1 MCKVAAIIVSYNP
14 DSNLFDSI
22 NLLLNQV
29 EKVIIVDNG
38 SKEKYVKYIKSI
50 NEDKIEIILN
60 KENLGIATALNI
72 GVRKALENGYEWILT
87 MDQDSKASPDM
98 VKKMFNVY
106 NSINREERKDILSI
120 FPNFVDERIQSIEEN
135 SNMNSYEYVDADI
148 TSGNLL
154 RKEVFEKVGFFDDS
168 LFIDLVDTDFCMRLN
183 EKGIVCTIATSRGR
197 DSLLGFLESMNIA
210 KYFSYLLAAEDTT
223 LHKPN
228 AELVKKTLNELSYNA
243 QDTLVVGDM
252 PFDILMGKNAGVY
265 TCGVTYG
272 VSGKNSLLEAGADW
286 VIDDISELLEIV

>member
-1 MCKVAAIIVSYNP
+1 MMCKVAAIIVSYNP

-50 NEDKIEIILN
+50 NDDKIEIILN

-183 EKGIVCTIATSRGR
+183 EKGIKMIKIRDAVLYHSLGESKTIKGILGSFNTSNHSALRR
-197 DSLLGFLESMNIA
+197 YYMTRNRFYIWE
-210 KYFSYLLAAEDTT
+210 KYKGLNSF
-223 LHKPN
+223 
-228 AELVKKTLNELSYNA
+228 TLNRDKKLFKKEF
-243 QDTLVVGDM
+243 VKI
-252 PFDILMGKNAGVY
+252 ILGEKDKVNKIKMVLRGYKDYKKGIKGKL
-265 TCGVTYG
+265 
-272 VSGKNSLLEAGADW
+272 K
-286 VIDDISELLEIV
+286 

>member
-1 MCKVAAIIVSYNP
+1 MMCKVAAIIVSYNP

-72 GVRKALENGYEWILT
+72 GVRKALKNGYEWILT

-183 EKGIVCTIATSRGR
+183 EKGIKMIKIRDAVLYHSLGESKTIKGILGSFNTSNHSALRR
-197 DSLLGFLESMNIA
+197 YYMTRNRFYIWE
-210 KYFSYLLAAEDTT
+210 KYKGLNSF
-223 LHKPN
+223 
-228 AELVKKTLNELSYNA
+228 TLNRDKKLFKKEF
-243 QDTLVVGDM
+243 VKI
-252 PFDILMGKNAGVY
+252 ILGEKDKVNKIKMVLRGYKDYKKGIKGKL
-265 TCGVTYG
+265 
-272 VSGKNSLLEAGADW
+272 K
-286 VIDDISELLEIV
+286 

>member
-1 MCKVAAIIVSYNP
+1 MMCKVAAIIVSYNP

-60 KENLGIATALNI
+60 KENLGVATALNI
-72 GVRKALENGYEWILT
+72 GVRKALENGYKWILT

-183 EKGIVCTIATSRGR
+183 EKGIKMIKIRDAVLYHSLGESKTIKGILGSFNTSNHSALRR
-197 DSLLGFLESMNIA
+197 YYMTRNRFYIWE
-210 KYFSYLLAAEDTT
+210 KYKGLNSF
-223 LHKPN
+223 
-228 AELVKKTLNELSYNA
+228 TLNRDKKLFKKEF
-243 QDTLVVGDM
+243 VKI
-252 PFDILMGKNAGVY
+252 ILGEDDKLNKVKMVLKGYKDYKNGVRGKL
-265 TCGVTYG
+265 
-272 VSGKNSLLEAGADW
+272 K
-286 VIDDISELLEIV
+286 

>member
-1 MCKVAAIIVSYNP
+1 MMCKVAAIIVSYNP

-60 KENLGIATALNI
+60 KENLGVATALNI

-183 EKGIVCTIATSRGR
+183 EKGIKMIKIRDAVLYHSLVESKTIKGILGSFNTSNHSAVRR
-197 DSLLGFLESMNIA
+197 YYMTRNRFYIWE
-210 KYFSYLLAAEDTT
+210 KYKGLNSF
-223 LHKPN
+223 
-228 AELVKKTLNELSYNA
+228 TLNRDKKLFKKEF
-243 QDTLVVGDM
+243 VKI
-252 PFDILMGKNAGVY
+252 ILGEKDKVNKIKMVLRGYKDYKKGIKGKL
-265 TCGVTYG
+265 
-272 VSGKNSLLEAGADW
+272 K
-286 VIDDISELLEIV
+286 

>member
-1 MCKVAAIIVSYNP
+1 MMCKVAAIIVSYNP

-168 LFIDLVDTDFCMRLN
+168 LFCFIYLPKLLIASSKGDKSLN
-183 EKGIVCTIATSRGR
+183 SP
-197 DSLLGFLESMNIA
+197 SLLVLLVYLSLIIESLEKSV
-210 KYFSYLLAAEDTT
+210 SCLLACTYI
-223 LHKPN
+223 K
-228 AELVKKTLNELSYNA
+228 ELV
-243 QDTLVVGDM
+243 LV
-252 PFDILMGKNAGVY
+252 
-265 TCGVTYG
+265 
-272 VSGKNSLLEAGADW
+272 
-286 VIDDISELLEIV
+286 

>member
-1 MCKVAAIIVSYNP
+1 MMCKVAAIIVSYNP

-60 KENLGIATALNI
+60 KENLGVATALNI

-183 EKGIVCTIATSRGR
+183 EKGIKMIKIRDAVLYHSLVESKTIKGILGSFNTSNHSALRR
-197 DSLLGFLESMNIA
+197 YYMTRNRFYIWE
-210 KYFSYLLAAEDTT
+210 KYKGLNSF
-223 LHKPN
+223 
-228 AELVKKTLNELSYNA
+228 TLNRDKKLFKKEF
-243 QDTLVVGDM
+243 VKI
-252 PFDILMGKNAGVY
+252 ILGEKDKVNKIKMVLRGYKDYKKGIKGKL
-265 TCGVTYG
+265 
-272 VSGKNSLLEAGADW
+272 K
-286 VIDDISELLEIV
+286 

>member
-1 MCKVAAIIVSYNP
+1 MMCKVAAIIVSYNP

-120 FPNFVDERIQSIEEN
+120 FPNFVEERIQSIEEN

-183 EKGIVCTIATSRGR
+183 EKGIKMIKIRDAVLYHSLGESKTIKGILGSFNTSNHSALRR
-197 DSLLGFLESMNIA
+197 YYMTRNRFYIWE
-210 KYFSYLLAAEDTT
+210 KYKGLNSF
-223 LHKPN
+223 
-228 AELVKKTLNELSYNA
+228 TLNRDKKLFKKEF
-243 QDTLVVGDM
+243 VKI
-252 PFDILMGKNAGVY
+252 ILGEKDKVNKIKMVLRGYKDYKKGIKGKL
-265 TCGVTYG
+265 
-272 VSGKNSLLEAGADW
+272 K
-286 VIDDISELLEIV
+286 

>member
-1 MCKVAAIIVSYNP
+1 MMCKVAAIIVSYNP

-183 EKGIVCTIATSRGR
+183 EKGIKMIKIRDAVLYHSLGESKTIKGILGSFNTSNHSALRR
-197 DSLLGFLESMNIA
+197 YYMTRNRFYIWE
-210 KYFSYLLAAEDTT
+210 KYKGLNSF
-223 LHKPN
+223 
-228 AELVKKTLNELSYNA
+228 TLNRDKKLFKKEF
-243 QDTLVVGDM
+243 VKI
-252 PFDILMGKNAGVY
+252 ILGEKDKVNKIKMVLKGYKDYKKGIKGKL
-265 TCGVTYG
+265 
-272 VSGKNSLLEAGADW
+272 K
-286 VIDDISELLEIV
+286 

>member
-1 MCKVAAIIVSYNP
+1 MMCKVAAIIVSYNP

-183 EKGIVCTIATSRGR
+183 EKGIKMIKIRDAVLYHSLGESKTIKGILGSFNTSNHSALRR
-197 DSLLGFLESMNIA
+197 YYMTRNRFYIWE
-210 KYFSYLLAAEDTT
+210 KYKDLNSF
-223 LHKPN
+223 
-228 AELVKKTLNELSYNA
+228 TLNRDKKLFKKEF
-243 QDTLVVGDM
+243 VKI
-252 PFDILMGKNAGVY
+252 ILGEKDKVNKIKMVLRGYKDYKKGIKGKL
-265 TCGVTYG
+265 
-272 VSGKNSLLEAGADW
+272 K
-286 VIDDISELLEIV
+286 

>member
-1 MCKVAAIIVSYNP
+1 MMCKVAAIIVSYNP

-183 EKGIVCTIATSRGR
+183 EKGIKMIKIRDAVLYHSLGESKTVKGILGSFNTSNHSALRR
-197 DSLLGFLESMNIA
+197 YYMTRNRFYIWE
-210 KYFSYLLAAEDTT
+210 KYKGLNSF
-223 LHKPN
+223 
-228 AELVKKTLNELSYNA
+228 TLNRDKKLFKKEF
-243 QDTLVVGDM
+243 VKI
-252 PFDILMGKNAGVY
+252 ILGEKDKVNKIKMVLRGYKDYKKGIKGKL
-265 TCGVTYG
+265 
-272 VSGKNSLLEAGADW
+272 K
-286 VIDDISELLEIV
+286 

>member
-1 MCKVAAIIVSYNP
+1 MMCKVAAIIVSYNP

-183 EKGIVCTIATSRGR
+183 EKGIKMIKIRDAVLYHSLGESKTIKGILGSFNTSNHSALRR
-197 DSLLGFLESMNIA
+197 YYMTRNRFYIWE
-210 KYFSYLLAAEDTT
+210 KYKGLNSF
-223 LHKPN
+223 
-228 AELVKKTLNELSYNA
+228 TLNRDKKLFKKEF
-243 QDTLVVGDM
+243 VKI
-252 PFDILMGKNAGVY
+252 ILGEKDKVNKIKMVLRGYKDYKRGIKGKL
-265 TCGVTYG
+265 
-272 VSGKNSLLEAGADW
+272 K
-286 VIDDISELLEIV
+286 

>member
-1 MCKVAAIIVSYNP
+1 MMCKVAAIIVSYNP

-60 KENLGIATALNI
+60 KENLGVATALNI

-183 EKGIVCTIATSRGR
+183 EKGIKMIKIRDAVLYHSLGESKTIKGILGSFNTSNHSALRR
-197 DSLLGFLESMNIA
+197 YYMTRNRFYIWE
-210 KYFSYLLAAEDTT
+210 KYKGLNSF
-223 LHKPN
+223 
-228 AELVKKTLNELSYNA
+228 TLNRDKKLFKKEFVKIILGEK
-243 QDTLVVGDM
+243 DTVNKIKMVLRGYKDYKKG
-252 PFDILMGKNAGVY
+252 IKGKL
-265 TCGVTYG
+265 
-272 VSGKNSLLEAGADW
+272 K
-286 VIDDISELLEIV
+286 

>member
-1 MCKVAAIIVSYNP
+1 MMCKVAAIIVSYNP

-60 KENLGIATALNI
+60 KENLGVATALNI
-72 GVRKALENGYEWILT
+72 GVRKALENGYEWMLT

-183 EKGIVCTIATSRGR
+183 EKGIKMIKIRDAVLYHSLGESKTIKGILGSFNTSNHSALRR
-197 DSLLGFLESMNIA
+197 YYMTRNRFYIWE
-210 KYFSYLLAAEDTT
+210 KYKGLNSF
-223 LHKPN
+223 
-228 AELVKKTLNELSYNA
+228 TLNRDKKLFKKEF
-243 QDTLVVGDM
+243 VKI
-252 PFDILMGKNAGVY
+252 ILGEKDKVNKIKMVLRGYKDYKKGIKGKL
-265 TCGVTYG
+265 
-272 VSGKNSLLEAGADW
+272 K
-286 VIDDISELLEIV
+286 